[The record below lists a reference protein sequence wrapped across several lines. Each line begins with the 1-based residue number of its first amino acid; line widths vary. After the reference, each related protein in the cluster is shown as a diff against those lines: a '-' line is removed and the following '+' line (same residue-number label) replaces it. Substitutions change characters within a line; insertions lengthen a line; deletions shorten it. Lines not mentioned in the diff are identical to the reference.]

1 MTPEQAAREAQTGN
15 LRPIYLLLGEERFLQ
30 SITFSEIRRAV
41 LGKKDLG
48 LNEDAFDAGEADV
61 ETVLSAARTL
71 PMMAPRRLVVVRSL
85 ERWEPKNE
93 AKAEAPR
100 DSKGRAAAFD
110 RLADYVEAPSPTT
123 TVVLVAGKLDNR
135 RRLVTV
141 AKKAGFVVECD
152 APPRNALRDWVE
164 RRARAR
170 DKALAAGVAELLA
183 ELAGPEL
190 SRLDDAIERLS
201 LYVGDAGEIGQDAV
215 AEAIVGVKSASV
227 WELTGAVARRDLG
240 AALGAL
246 ARVYDPKDRGL
257 PLLGTL
263 AWSTRQLIKF
273 GAATSKG
280 LPPHEAAKAAGAPPF
295 KANELA
301 DQCRRLPA
309 EELARWVVVLSE
321 VDLALK
327 GASKRPARAVLETA
341 LISLC
346 SPGGRAPSRRNQ
358 GRKLAE
364 PVPNRLR

>member
-1 MTPEQAAREAQTGN
+1 VTPEQAAKEAQSGN
-15 LRPIYLLLGEERFLQ
+15 LRPVYLLLGEERFLH
-30 SITFSEIRRAV
+30 SIAFTELRKAV
-41 LGKKDLG
+41 LGQKDLG
-48 LNEDAFDAGEADV
+48 LNEDVFDAGEADV
-61 ETVLSAARTL
+61 ESVVSAARTL

-85 ERWEPKNE
+85 ERWEPKTE
-93 AKAEAPR
+93 AKAEG
-100 DSKGRAAAFD
+100 KGRTQAFD
-110 RLADYVEAPSPTT
+110 RLAEYAEAPSPTT
-123 TVVLVAGKLDNR
+123 TLVLIAGKLDNR

-164 RRARAR
+164 RRARVR
-170 DKALAAGVAELLA
+170 GKTLSGGVAELLTD
-183 ELAGPEL
+183 LAGPEL

-201 LYVGDAGEIGQDAV
+201 LYVGDAKDIGEDAV
-215 AEAIVGVKSASV
+215 AESIVGVKPASV

-273 GAATSKG
+273 SAATARG
-280 LPPHEAAKAAGAPPF
+280 LSPPDAAKAAGAPPF
-295 KANELA
+295 KAGDLA
-301 DQCRRLPA
+301 DQCRRLPP
-309 EELARWVVVLSE
+309 EELERWLVVLSD

-346 SPGGRAPSRRNQ
+346 APQGQQPARRGQSAARRPESRGTRPARA
-358 GRKLAE
+358 
-364 PVPNRLR
+364 